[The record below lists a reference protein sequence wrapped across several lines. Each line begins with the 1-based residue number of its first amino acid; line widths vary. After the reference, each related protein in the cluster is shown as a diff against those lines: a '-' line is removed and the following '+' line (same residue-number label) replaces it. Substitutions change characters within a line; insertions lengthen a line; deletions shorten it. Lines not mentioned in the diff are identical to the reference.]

1 MKAILDAGPLI
12 AAWDKTDEHHQWA
25 NALLKQYPGPY
36 LTTEFVLSEVA
47 HMTGKDAEIIEGVRT
62 GRFVFLG
69 NLKEDAPAIQ
79 RVLFAYSQSDIADA
93 SLVVLSEKEIK
104 LPVLTTDKRHFQS
117 YRRADKSA
125 LPIVTP

>member
-12 AAWDKTDEHHQWA
+12 ALWDKSDKHHQWA
-25 NALLKQYPGPY
+25 GDVFAKYAGPY

-47 HMTGKDAEIIEGVRT
+47 HMTGKDAEIMEGVRT
-62 GRFVFLG
+62 GRFVFDG
-69 NLKEDAPAIQ
+69 GLKADAAAIQ

-93 SLVVLSEKEIK
+93 SIVVLSEKEK
-104 LPVLTTDKRHFQS
+104 NLPVLTTDRRHFPA

-125 LPIVTP
+125 LPVVTP

>member
-25 NALLKQYPGPY
+25 NALLKRYPGPY

-62 GRFVFLG
+62 ERFIILG
-69 NLKEDAPAIQ
+69 NLKEDAHAIQ

-93 SLVVLSEKEIK
+93 SLVVLSEKETK

>member
-25 NALLKQYPGPY
+25 NALLKKFPGPY

-47 HMTGKDAEIIEGVRT
+47 HMTGKDAEIIEGVRP
-62 GRFVFLG
+62 GRFIFLG

-93 SLVVLSEKEIK
+93 SLVVLSEKENK

-117 YRRADKSA
+117 YRRTDKSA

>member
-47 HMTGKDAEIIEGVRT
+47 HLTGKDAEIIEGVRT
-62 GRFVFLG
+62 GRFIFSG
-69 NLKEDAPAIQ
+69 SLKEDAPAIQ

-93 SLVVLSEKEIK
+93 SLVVLSEKENK
-104 LPVLTTDKRHFQS
+104 
-117 YRRADKSA
+117 
-125 LPIVTP
+125 

>member
-62 GRFVFLG
+62 GRFIFSG
-69 NLKEDAPAIQ
+69 SLKEDAPAIQ

-93 SLVVLSEKEIK
+93 SLVVLSEKETK